1 MRLLI
6 DGDWI
11 IYTAGFASQHTTY
24 VCPELFGAQEFPNMT
39 ALDAAVDALP
49 LSSYGAVYSRV
60 EVDDISHTLHSA
72 KQMLI
77 KAIGTCQKH
86 FNQTMKAEVYISKDG
101 NFRHQIAT
109 IAPYKGNR
117 PLNSKPAAYPAL
129 LAYLEQNWNALPVY
143 GQEADDQLAIE
154 QSKATGPTCIVGV
167 DKDLLQVPGY
177 HYNPNKGFTTIS
189 PALGELLLY
198 RQALTGDPTDNIKGC
213 YKAGAKAASI
223 LIQNNSS
230 ATTKWNAV
238 VRAYEHS
245 IDKYGS
251 DLYNGLSGYDAALE
265 NMRLVYLRRR
275 VGEIWT
281 PGAGV

>member
-11 IYTAGFASQHTTY
+11 IYTAGFASQRTTY

-49 LSSYGAVYSRV
+49 EGANGAVYSRV

-72 KQMLI
+72 KQMLT
-77 KAIGTCQKH
+77 KAIATCEQH
-86 FNQTMKAEVYISKDG
+86 FSQPIEPEIYVSKDG

-109 IAPYKGNR
+109 IASYKGNR
-117 PLNSKPAAYPAL
+117 ALNSKPAAYPAL
-129 LAYLEQNWNALPVY
+129 LAYLEQNWNAIPVY

-167 DKDLLQVPGY
+167 DKDLLQIPGY
-177 HYNPNKGFTTIS
+177 HYNPNKGFATIT

-213 YKAGAKAASI
+213 YKVGAKAAST
-223 LIQNNSS
+223 LITMDSS
-230 ATTKWNAV
+230 ATTKWNNV
-238 VRAYEHS
+238 VAAYQRS
-245 IDKYGS
+245 VDKYGS
-251 DLYNGLSGYDAALE
+251 DLYNGLSGAHAALE
-265 NMRLVYLRRR
+265 NMRLVYLRRKH
-275 VGEIWT
+275 GEIWC
-281 PGAGV
+281 PPV